1 MDDRTVATRKFARR
15 IVAECAPGELTVF
28 DETVDE
34 LLEDL
39 PTLLAGDA
47 GPEKPADFGELVLY
61 PLYKLAL
68 ILADHLIAVLPG
80 AVAEVALAKGL
91 EEAIKKA
98 RKPRRARRKP
108 ADTPEELLSIHVS
121 RTGGPHPATVV
132 HAVIGEALYPTTEK
146 CAIALLD
153 YVARFSADSGH
164 ADATANAA
172 ADANTTADAG
182 VSAGADGEPAR
193 TA

>member
-1 MDDRTVATRKFARR
+1 MDDRTVATKQFARR
-15 IVAECAPGELTVF
+15 IVAECAPGEVLVF

-39 PTLLAGDA
+39 PGLLAGDA
-47 GPEKPADFGELVLY
+47 GGDKPTDFGELVLY

-68 ILADHLIAVLPG
+68 ILANHLIAVLPG

-91 EEAIKKA
+91 EETIKKA

-108 ADTPEELLSIHVS
+108 VDAPEELLSIQVS
-121 RTGGPHPATVV
+121 RTGGQHPATVV
-132 HAVIGEALYPTTEK
+132 HAVIGEAFYPTTEK

-153 YVARFSADSGH
+153 YVARFSAESGH
-164 ADATANAA
+164 AD
-172 ADANTTADAG
+172 
-182 VSAGADGEPAR
+182 AGADGEPAR